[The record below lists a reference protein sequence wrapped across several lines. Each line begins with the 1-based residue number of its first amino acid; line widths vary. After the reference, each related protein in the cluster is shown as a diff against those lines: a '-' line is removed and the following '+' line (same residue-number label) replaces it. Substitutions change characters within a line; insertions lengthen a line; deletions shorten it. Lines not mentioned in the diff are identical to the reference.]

1 MEHLIRHLHSKP
13 TTQPLMQKAKKK
25 KTTFQKKKKCYPFFF
40 SFLNGIKRAHVGH
53 ATISQITTI
62 KRNRCTPSHKTEP
75 LPTTQR
81 EDAPIPRAKKK
92 KKEKEKPAPNF
103 TKAREKKKGNRSTES
118 FNSHIFDLIEKKRI
132 YMTSKQRESQHDD
145 NTHTGSTPTATH
157 QTKDLN
163 KQIGK

>member
-1 MEHLIRHLHSKP
+1 MLQSVKLPQS
-13 TTQPLMQKAKKK
+13 
-25 KTTFQKKKKCYPFFF
+25 
-40 SFLNGIKRAHVGH
+40 NGTAVHHHIK
-53 ATISQITTI
+53 
-62 KRNRCTPSHKTEP
+62 PSHS
-75 LPTTQR
+75 LPPKERTR
-81 EDAPIPRAKKK
+81 LYHALKKK